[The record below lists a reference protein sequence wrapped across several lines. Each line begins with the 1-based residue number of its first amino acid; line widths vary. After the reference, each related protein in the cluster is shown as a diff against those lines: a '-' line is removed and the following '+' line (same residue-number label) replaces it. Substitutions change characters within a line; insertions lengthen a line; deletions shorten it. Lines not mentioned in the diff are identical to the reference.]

1 MITGGWRYWALGS
14 LWLGLGAGLSGCVVA
29 AVAGLGAG
37 TYLAV
42 QNRSPGQVADD
53 AAIRVGI
60 NDRLVKTPGP
70 LFDAVSVEVVKGR
83 VLLVGRVP
91 SEADRRQAGE
101 LVRGVPGVVAVDNKL
116 TVAAPSGVFD
126 DLSDAWTT
134 GKVKSALWAEKDLSA
149 AVIGVETVD
158 GVVYLSGVVKDAAER
173 DLAVA
178 AARRVTG
185 VVRVVSAIQVEQ
197 NR

>member
-1 MITGGWRYWALGS
+1 MSKGIGHRWAVAT
-14 LWLGLGAGLSGCVVA
+14 LWLGTAMALSGCVVA
-29 AVAGLGAG
+29 AVAGVGAG

-53 AAIRVGI
+53 AAIRLGI

-70 LFDAVSVEVVKGR
+70 LFDAVSVEVIKGR

-91 SEADRRQAGE
+91 SDADKRQAE
-101 LVRGVPGVVAVDNKL
+101 DIAKAVPGVVAVDNQL

-126 DLSDAWTT
+126 DLSDAWLT
-134 GKVKSALWAEKDLSA
+134 GKVKSALWSEEDLSA

-158 GVVYLSGVVKDAAER
+158 GVVYLSGVVKTAAER
-173 DLAVA
+173 DLAVT
-178 AARRVTG
+178 AARRVSG
-185 VVRVVSAIQVEQ
+185 VARVVSAVQIDQAP
-197 NR
+197 